1 MEFFVCAFGCQG
13 ATLGPAFDGNKP
25 TDCFRRTLTGEAGR
39 SRGVALMHGDDGLP
53 STRWQY
59 QLAQVESLSER
70 ERQVFSLLGA
80 GLSNRAIAVRLRV
93 TERTVKAHVASILA
107 KLKVESRLQVGLV
120 AQAHLL
126 MYEGTVPNR
135 PDVTDN

>member
-1 MEFFVCAFGCQG
+1 
-13 ATLGPAFDGNKP
+13 
-25 TDCFRRTLTGEAGR
+25 
-39 SRGVALMHGDDGLP
+39 MHGDDGLP

-80 GLSNRAIAVRLRV
+80 GLSNRAIASRLRV
-93 TERTVKAHVASILA
+93 TERTVKAHVANILA

-126 MYEGTVPNR
+126 MYEGTVSNR
-135 PDVTDN
+135 PDLTDT

>member
-1 MEFFVCAFGCQG
+1 
-13 ATLGPAFDGNKP
+13 
-25 TDCFRRTLTGEAGR
+25 
-39 SRGVALMHGDDGLP
+39 MHGDDGLP

-59 QLAQVESLSER
+59 QLTQVEFLSER

-80 GLSNRAIAVRLRV
+80 GLSNRAIASRLRV
-93 TERTVKAHVASILA
+93 TERTVKAHVANILA